1 MTVTRISRGPI
12 RVPVSG
18 RVVAAAGFAPAWL
31 ALTVLVAGTALFVPA
46 ALSGTSMAVL
56 LPLMTFLAVT
66 SLGQMLVVMTG
77 GIDLS
82 APSTMT
88 LVGTLV
94 LGLAGGDDDRVLTA
108 VGISL
113 VAAAGV
119 GLANGLLIGY
129 LELNPLVVTIAV
141 GQIVLGIAA
150 SYRSG
155 LANETAVPGAMSDW
169 AADRVGGISTVFWV
183 GALVTVAVAIVLN
196 RSTVGRRFQAVGTN
210 REAAFIAG
218 IGVRRHV
225 IGAYVAGAILFGLSG
240 LLLAAFIR
248 SPTLDMGTPYLL
260 GPIAVVVIAGA
271 SLAGGLASATSTW
284 VAAAAIALL
293 TQVLRVSGLPSSL
306 QYVVFGC
313 AIAAGMVISGDRIV
327 SLVGSR
333 TAARRAP
340 VKDPD
345 LADA

>member
-1 MTVTRISRGPI
+1 MTVTSIAVGPV
-12 RVPVSG
+12 RVPMSG
-18 RVVAAAGFAPAWL
+18 RVLAAAGFAPAWL
-31 ALTVLVAGTALFVPA
+31 ALVVLVAGTALVVPA

-94 LGLAGGDDDRVLTA
+94 VGLAGGDDDRVVTS
-108 VGISL
+108 VGTCL
-113 VAAAGV
+113 LAAAGI

-129 LELNPLVVTIAV
+129 LQLNPLVVTIAV

-150 SYRSG
+150 THRSG
-155 LANETAVPGAMSDW
+155 LANETAVPDAMSGW

-183 GALVTVAVAIVLN
+183 GALVTLAVAVVLN

-225 IGAYVAGAILFGLSG
+225 AGAYVAGAVLFGISG

-248 SPTLDMGTPYLL
+248 SPTLDMGAPYLL

-271 SLAGGLASATSTW
+271 SLAGGLASAASTW
-284 VAAAAIALL
+284 AAAAAIALL

-306 QYVVFGC
+306 QYIVFGC

-327 SLVGSR
+327 SLIGSR
-333 TAARRAP
+333 ASSRRAP
-340 VKDPD
+340 DTDAGV
-345 LADA
+345 ADA